1 MDEKI
6 FEWLVDY
13 TSGRLTKERARELRH
28 WLDAS
33 TENSDRFEKYLRV
46 VRLHRMTSGEK
57 LLDEESAWGVFQQKC
72 KRRKQRKIV
81 RGWMTAA
88 ASLFLVL
95 GVGVVLFHVTKT
107 EKAVVPAVAEILP
120 GSTRATLVLANGQEV
135 DLQVADLRE
144 VREEGLR
151 VLNDME
157 GGLQYEQVDVEVKEP
172 VVHTVQVPV
181 AGEYHF
187 TLADG
192 TKVWVNS
199 ASEVTFPVFF
209 SGATREVSVKGEV
222 YFEVQHDSLHPF
234 IVHVNDVAVN
244 VLGTKFNV
252 SAYGEGS
259 PVETTLLEGSVRVE
273 NGERKM
279 LLAPGEQALA
289 SENGVITR
297 RKVELGMYVSWVQGI
312 FEFENMLLSDI
323 TERLARWYD
332 VSFRFEDEKLCRR
345 SFTGMFERDGNLNQI
360 LKVIEKTT
368 NVSFEINGTEVVI
381 KER

>member
-13 TSGRLTKERARELRH
+13 TSGRLTKERARELRR

-33 TENSDRFEKYLRV
+33 AENADRFEKYLRV

-57 LLDEESAWGVFQQKC
+57 LLNEESAWSVFQQKC
-72 KRRKQRKIV
+72 KRHKRRNIV
-81 RGWMTAA
+81 RTWTTVA
-88 ASLFLVL
+88 ASLLFVIGI
-95 GVGVVLFHVTKT
+95 GVAFFYATTT
-107 EKAVVPAVAEILP
+107 EKAVAPVVTEILP

-135 DLQVADLRE
+135 DLQLANLRE

-151 VLNDME
+151 ILNDME
-157 GGLQYEQVDVEVKEP
+157 GGLQYEQVDVEVKKP

-222 YFEVQHDSLHPF
+222 YFEVQHDASRPF
-234 IVHVNDVAVN
+234 IVHVNGVAVN

-252 SAYGEGS
+252 SAYGEDS
-259 PVETTLLEGSVRVE
+259 PVVTTLVEGSVRVE
-273 NGERKM
+273 NEEGEM
-279 LLAPGEQALA
+279 LLSPGEQALVRG
-289 SENGVITR
+289 NGPISR

-312 FEFENMLLSDI
+312 FEFENMSLSDI

-332 VSFRFEDEKLCRR
+332 VSFRFEDEKLCDR

-360 LKVIEKTT
+360 LQVIEKTT
-368 NVSFEINGTEVVI
+368 NVCFEIHGTEVVV

>member
-13 TSGRLTKERARELRH
+13 TLGRLTKERACELRR

-33 TENSDRFEKYLRV
+33 AENSDRFEKYLRL

-57 LLDEESAWGVFQQKC
+57 LLDEGSAWSVFQQKC
-72 KRRKQRKIV
+72 RQRKRRKIIRSWTTV
-81 RGWMTAA
+81 A
-88 ASLFLVL
+88 ASLLFV
-95 GVGVVLFHVTKT
+95 VGVSVVFFRTVTM
-107 EKAVVPAVAEILP
+107 EKEVVPVVAEILP

-135 DLQVADLRE
+135 DLQLANLRE

-172 VVHTVQVPV
+172 LVHTVQVPV

-234 IVHVNDVAVN
+234 VVRANGVVVS

-252 SAYGEGS
+252 SAYGEKS
-259 PVETTLLEGSVRVE
+259 PVVTTLVEGAVRVE
-273 NGERKM
+273 SGEREM
-279 LLAPGEQALA
+279 LLSPGEQALV
-289 SENGVITR
+289 SGDGLISR
-297 RKVELGMYVSWVQGI
+297 RRVETGMYVSWVQGI
-312 FEFENMLLSDI
+312 FEFENLSLSDI

-332 VSFRFEDEKLCRR
+332 VSFRFEDEKLCGR

-360 LKVIEKTT
+360 LQVIEKTT
-368 NVSFEINGTEVVI
+368 NVCFEVHGTEVLI